1 MPRCAVQAIEEA
13 LTPRL
18 SVTGEIGTLAKFK
31 QFFEGKSLEKGSDI
45 LLLWKK
51 EGVLEVVAKPRPSS
65 GDYSQVRLLSV
76 KYIITRFVC
85 EGILSSSQALRV
97 TQTAFNNPETLSRDV
112 CVMGLS
118 RNTWLLQLIASHNW

>member
-1 MPRCAVQAIEEA
+1 MARCAVQAIEEA

-18 SVTGEIGTLAKFK
+18 SVTGEMGTLAKFK

-65 GDYSQVRLLSV
+65 GDYSQVCLLSV
-76 KYIITRFVC
+76 RVY
-85 EGILSSSQALRV
+85 EYQHALC
-97 TQTAFNNPETLSRDV
+97 L
-112 CVMGLS
+112 
-118 RNTWLLQLIASHNW
+118 